1 MINLFKNSKIISCIV
16 IVFIIF
22 INTSV
27 AYATLS
33 CTVTT
38 AAACTDTV
46 LLRMS
51 GSSNAHAELPSQ
63 STTTYD
69 NDVVCCS
76 GVVGLGNSCSGNYA
90 PFIKLS
96 GVSGTNS
103 HVEQVS
109 QPNYSINACVSSS
122 YAGDVITTGY
132 QNGNCTGYDTT
143 LFSMA
148 STPTNSHV
156 GSPSSYANK
165 VCAKIVPQS
174 ITFNISNNSAGFGN
188 LTPSGLRYAT
198 SDGLGSSTDSV
209 SYTVDISTN
218 AASGYGLYVRGD
230 TLKSGS
236 SIITPIGVVN
246 TIPSPGS
253 KAFGIRVGASGG
265 LGTVVAPYDGVGF
278 AFDATNTN
286 ESTVANSVSGDGVTT
301 TYSIHTV
308 ATIDSLL
315 DPGEYSTNLTYL
327 VTANF

>member
-1 MINLFKNSKIISCIV
+1 MINLFKNSKIISCLTVASV
-16 IVFIIF
+16 IFVH
-22 INTSV
+22 TSV

-38 AAACTDTV
+38 AASCTDTV

-51 GSSNAHAELPSQ
+51 GPVNAHAELPSQ
-63 STTTYD
+63 STATYD

-76 GVVGLGNSCSGNYA
+76 GVVGLGNSCSGNYS

-109 QPNYSINACVSSS
+109 QPNYSINACISSS

-132 QNGNCTGYDTT
+132 QNGNCNGYDTT

-156 GSPSSYANK
+156 GSPTAYPDK

-174 ITFNISNNSAGFGN
+174 ITFNISNNSVGFGN

-230 TLKSGS
+230 PPKNGS
-236 SIITPIGVVN
+236 KVITAIGSTN
-246 TIPSPGS
+246 TIPSAGS
-253 KAFGIRVGASGG
+253 KAFGIRVDASGG
-265 LGTVVAPYDGVGF
+265 IGVVAAPYYGTGF
-278 AFDATNTN
+278 AFDATNAN
-286 ESTVANSVSGDGVTT
+286 VSTVANAVSGDGVNT
-301 TYSIHTV
+301 TYSVHTV